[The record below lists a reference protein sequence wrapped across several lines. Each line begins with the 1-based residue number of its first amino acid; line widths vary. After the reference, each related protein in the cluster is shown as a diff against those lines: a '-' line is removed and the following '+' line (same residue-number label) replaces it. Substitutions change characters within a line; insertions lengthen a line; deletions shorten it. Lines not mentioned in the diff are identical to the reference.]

1 MKSSFSMHT
10 VYIQYICIYVCVWIY
25 VVTSVMFTLATFY
38 PEKELSRVLFLLKMN
53 KKEKEGGRAVD
64 WNILEYWKQSFKSRR
79 RYRRETNQDW
89 STRMYHLMYQSFID
103 TLPEMNAEVS
113 VFRLP
118 CLLALLP
125 GTYSIIRL
133 DFYENTN
140 STPLHSTKYNSAM
153 NLV

>member
-1 MKSSFSMHT
+1 
-10 VYIQYICIYVCVWIY
+10 
-25 VVTSVMFTLATFY
+25 
-38 PEKELSRVLFLLKMN
+38 
-53 KKEKEGGRAVD
+53 
-64 WNILEYWKQSFKSRR
+64 
-79 RYRRETNQDW
+79 
-89 STRMYHLMYQSFID
+89 MYQSFID
-103 TLPEMNAEVS
+103 TLPEMKVS

-118 CLLALLP
+118 CLLAMLP